1 MALRRHPRASLVSI
15 STNHRCNAFMSIR
28 ILPDQLI
35 HQIAAGEVIERPA
48 SVLKELIE
56 NSLDAGARRI
66 DVDIEEGGVR
76 LCRVRDDGC
85 GIERDELA
93 LALSRHAT
101 SKIVTID
108 DLERVG
114 TLGFRGEALPSIASV
129 SRMRLISRGTDS
141 AMGYAVAADNGRLSA
156 LEPAAHAVG
165 TTVEVRDLFFNV
177 PARRKFLRAERTETQ
192 HITRMVERLALSRF
206 QTAFSLSTGRRAV
219 GDYPAATTQLE
230 RERRVAQIVGEE
242 FIANALYVEHESA
255 GCRLHGWLCQPTF
268 ARAQPDLQHF
278 YLNGRMLRDRLVASA
293 IRLGYRDVMF
303 NGRHPAF
310 VLFMD
315 IDPQQV
321 DVNAHPAKLEVRFR
335 DGRHVHDFLFRSV
348 ERALRDTYAGATSLA
363 APPASANALS
373 PVGGGAGVAP
383 VADMWPAR
391 GPGSGSARG
400 TLGWGAPASGRPGS
414 GGERWRGAAWGGSG
428 SDMRGPGMSG
438 LGMPGAGSPAGPQAY
453 RDPSIL
459 AARPD
464 GAAGM
469 DGLAADGPVADDRD
483 ARDAGAGVGS
493 ACAGGGIMEPPLAQ
507 APPLG
512 FALAQLHGIYILSQ
526 APDGLILVDM
536 HAAHERTTYERMKAA
551 LADGEIASQPLLVP
565 VSMAV
570 SPGEADVLEEHAESL
585 LRAGL
590 ELLRSGPGSIQV
602 RAVPAFLAAIDLEVL
617 VRRIA
622 ADLSADGVS
631 HGVQEALNELLGTM
645 ACHGAVRAHRNLTV
659 PEMNALLREMER
671 TVRSDQCNHGRPTW
685 TYVSLGE
692 LDRMFLRGR

>member
-1 MALRRHPRASLVSI
+1 MP
-15 STNHRCNAFMSIR
+15 IR
-28 ILPDQLI
+28 VLPEQLI

-56 NSLDAGARRI
+56 NSIDAGARR
-66 DVDIEEGGVR
+66 VEVEIEDGGVR
-76 LCRVRDDGC
+76 LCRVRDDGT
-85 GIERDELA
+85 GIDRDELVLA
-93 LALSRHAT
+93 LARHAT
-101 SKIVTID
+101 SKITTID

-129 SRMRLISRGTDS
+129 SRMRLVSRKAGTGL
-141 AMGYAVAADNGRLSA
+141 AYAIGADNGQVTA
-156 LEPAAHAVG
+156 PEPAAHPVG

-192 HITRMVERLALSRF
+192 HIARIVERLALSRF
-206 QTAFSLSTGRRAV
+206 ETAFSLTAGRRALAE
-219 GDYPAATTQLE
+219 YPPAVSRVE
-230 RERRVAQIVGEE
+230 RERRVAQVVGDE

-255 GCRLHGWLCQPTF
+255 GCRLTGWLCQPTY

-303 NGRHPAF
+303 HGRHPAF
-310 VLFMD
+310 VLFME
-315 IDPQQV
+315 IDPTQV

-348 ERALRDTYAGATSLA
+348 ERALRDTYAGA
-363 APPASANALS
+363 
-373 PVGGGAGVAP
+373 AGVAP
-383 VADMWPAR
+383 PPTDANSLLPPQVPVQMWPAK
-391 GPGSGSARG
+391 GQTSF
-400 TLGWGAPASGRPGS
+400 
-414 GGERWRGAAWGGSG
+414 
-428 SDMRGPGMSG
+428 G
-438 LGMPGAGSPAGPQAY
+438 LRVS
-453 RDPSIL
+453 
-459 AARPD
+459 
-464 GAAGM
+464 
-469 DGLAADGPVADDRD
+469 
-483 ARDAGAGVGS
+483 
-493 ACAGGGIMEPPLAQ
+493 EPPPPAYMAVAREAAASVSAQVDTQ

-551 LADGEIASQPLLVP
+551 LDAGPIASQPLLVP
-565 VSMAV
+565 LSIAV
-570 SPGEADVLEEHAESL
+570 APAEADLFEEHASTL
-585 LRAGL
+585 ARTGL
-590 ELLRSGPGSIQV
+590 EIVRSGPASVQV
-602 RAVPAFLAAIDLEVL
+602 RAVPAFLAPMDLDEL
-617 VRRIA
+617 VRRIG
-622 ADLSADGVS
+622 ADLSVDGAS
-631 HGVQEALNELLGTM
+631 RGVEEALNEMLGTM

-685 TYVSLGE
+685 TYVSLGD